1 MPANI
6 AAVADKLGPAAR
18 RFDIDIL
25 PSCDSTNAVLLGR
38 AEAGAAS
45 GTVVIAE
52 EQTAG
57 RGRRGR
63 RWFASPGDSLTFSL
77 LWRFAP
83 TTSPAGLS
91 LAIGVAVA
99 RAIAQAGVCGL
110 ALKWPNDILLDG
122 RKLGGI
128 LVELLPGAPHAAVIG
143 IGLNLRLPAGMPE
156 DVRAVSAALGTGDDA
171 IGPNDICAALLLELL
186 AALESFATGGF
197 AALRGEWM
205 AHHAFQDIPVRL
217 LSDFGPPVAGVCR
230 GVDADGALLLE
241 VDGRVERILTG
252 EISLRAA

>member
-6 AAVADKLGPAAR
+6 AAVADKLGPDAR

-25 PSCDSTNAVLLGR
+25 ASCASTNAVLLGR

-45 GTVVIAE
+45 GTVIIAE

-63 RWFASPGDSLTFSL
+63 QWFASPDDSLTFSL

-83 TTSPAGLS
+83 ATSPAGLS

-99 RAIAQAGVCGL
+99 RAVAKTGVSSVT
-110 ALKWPNDILLDG
+110 LKWPNDILLDG

-143 IGLNLRLPAGMPE
+143 IGINLRLPAGMPE
-156 DVRAVSAALGTGDDA
+156 DVRTASAALGIGDEAMDQS
-171 IGPNDICAALLLELL
+171 DICAALLLELMTT
-186 AALESFATGGF
+186 LESFTAGGF
-197 AALRGEWM
+197 AALRTEWM
-205 AHHAFQDIPVRL
+205 SHHAFQDAPVSL
-217 LSDFGPPVAGVCR
+217 FSDFAGPRTGICR
-230 GVDADGALLLE
+230 GVDTDGALLLE
-241 VDGRVERILTG
+241 VDGRVERVLSG
-252 EISLRAA
+252 EISLRRA